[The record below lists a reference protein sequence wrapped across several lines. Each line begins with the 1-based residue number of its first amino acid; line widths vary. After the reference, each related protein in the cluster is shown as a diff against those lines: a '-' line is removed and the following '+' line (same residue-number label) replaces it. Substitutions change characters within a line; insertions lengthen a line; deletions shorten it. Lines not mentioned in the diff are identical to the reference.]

1 MKIFIDTNILV
12 FASINK
18 SEYINH
24 IIQYI
29 NSNCELLISDYIIIE
44 YDRVINSKKLSRYN
58 CINIFDQLLYKRI
71 ESIDY
76 KDKEYIKIRDNND
89 YQVLNDAINCNADI
103 LLTNDK
109 DFSNIVIDKPRILD
123 LKQFYKEFMQ

>member
-44 YDRVINSKKLSRYN
+44 YDRVINSKKISRYN
-58 CINIFDQLLYKRI
+58 CMNIFDQLLYKRI

-123 LKQFYKEFMQ
+123 LKQFYEEFMQ

>member
-89 YQVLNDAINCNADI
+89 YQVLNDAINCNADL

-123 LKQFYKEFMQ
+123 LKQFYEEFMQ

>member
-44 YDRVINSKKLSRYN
+44 YDRVINSKKISRYN

>member
-89 YQVLNDAINCNADI
+89 YQVLNDAINCNADL

>member
-24 IIQYI
+24 IIRYI

-44 YDRVINSKKLSRYN
+44 YDRVINSKKISRYN

-76 KDKEYIKIRDNND
+76 KDKEYIEIRDNND

>member
-24 IIQYI
+24 IIQCI

-44 YDRVINSKKLSRYN
+44 YDRVINSKKISRYN

>member
-1 MKIFIDTNILV
+1 ML
-12 FASINK
+12 
-18 SEYINH
+18 E
-24 IIQYI
+24 
-29 NSNCELLISDYIIIE
+29 
-44 YDRVINSKKLSRYN
+44 VINSKKISRYN